1 MQEDI
6 WDAPKRD
13 RARWIG
19 DLHVSGEVINNVFA
33 DKFLMEQTLTACA
46 TTPRAAS
53 PTPSSPNDHVNGIPG
68 YSCAW
73 ICCLADFHR
82 HVGDYAFLDEQHD
95 RLLSLLEYMQGDLDD
110 RNCS

>member
-13 RARWIG
+13 RARWVG

-33 DKFLMEQTLTACA
+33 DKFLMEQTLTRLRDDAG
-46 TTPRAAS
+46 
-53 PTPSSPNDHVNGIPG
+53 NGHVNGIPG

-73 ICCLADFHR
+73 ICALADFHR
-82 HVGDYAFLDEQHD
+82 HLGDYA
-95 RLLSLLEYMQGDLDD
+95 LSEPAA
-110 RNCS
+110 